1 MALPRTWAGL
11 NQTFFLPQTTLAA
24 AEVGEK
30 SWNLAIVNYV
40 PALMK
45 LASLLAV
52 DILSTSERPNTHQGT
67 RARNYQLVTRATVI
81 ITEDL

>member
-1 MALPRTWAGL
+1 
-11 NQTFFLPQTTLAA
+11 
-24 AEVGEK
+24 
-30 SWNLAIVNYV
+30 
-40 PALMK
+40 MK